1 MNSPFRKFKNQ
12 SSSQQS
18 VSDKKRAFLKRK
30 PIYFFVEMHSSFI
43 TAVRERQYLYF
54 KSSGD
59 VYNIHCIY
67 KVTKR
72 FCVILF
78 FPRFCVGFFLSETKC
93 LYFKGSSQRDMC
105 WFFSDLYFYFTLLY
119 FFLLDLERDKS
130 ISYIT

>member
-18 VSDKKRAFLKRK
+18 FSDKKRAFLKRK

-54 KSSGD
+54 KSSKD

-72 FCVILF
+72 FGVILF
-78 FPRFCVGFFLSETKC
+78 IPRFCVGFFRKQNVCTSKYLLNEI
-93 LYFKGSSQRDMC
+93 YVG
-105 WFFSDLYFYFTLLY
+105 FSRIFASVLRSYNLFY
-119 FFLLDLERDKS
+119 
-130 ISYIT
+130 